1 MNIPLGTCVTV
12 PNDVLDY
19 VAHLLGENLD
29 HLKGKSGWLQAYDG
43 ALNFDYQVVFVPQGA
58 DKRHALPVLLE
69 EVVVAKPIVSE
80 EEN

>member
-19 VAHLLGENLD
+19 VAHLLDENLD

-43 ALNFDYQVVFVPQGA
+43 ALNFDYQVVYVPQA
-58 DKRHALPVLLE
+58 PHLRYALPVLLA
-69 EVVVAKPIVSE
+69 EVKVAKPIVNE
-80 EEN
+80 REN